1 MLHKFNRGL
10 QRFSTKNGLVQ
21 LSTKTGLVAAPV
33 FPTGWEKWENGF
45 KVSRKDVAP
54 VATEYLSQILSSQVY
69 EIAHRTPL
77 TYGSMLSST
86 IGNEVYLKREDMQ
99 PVFSFKIRGAY
110 NKIAKLSQEARARG
124 VVACSAGN
132 HAQGVAI
139 SAARLGIKATI
150 IMPLATPDIKCKAVQ
165 RFGGSFVKVKL
176 HGQNYDEAATE
187 ANRLVIEENLTM
199 VHPFN
204 DPDVIAGQGTIGVEI
219 LQEFNGKPLN
229 AVFVCVGGGG
239 LLAGVAAYIKS
250 IRPDVLVIG
259 VEAEDAAGMTASL
272 LTGKVVTLP
281 QVGLFADGAA
291 VKTVGHETF
300 RVCSQL
306 VDAMVT
312 VTNDEICAAIKHGF
326 NDTRCVMEPAGA
338 LAIAGMIKYA
348 KAQKWEGK
356 NMVAIASGANMDFDR
371 LRFVSERADSSEV
384 LLSVAIPERPGSFRE
399 LYSLLYPRV
408 VTEFSYRH
416 DESNRA
422 NVIVSVQAKR
432 GTPQDEDKA
441 KLVESL
447 SSNGYLVRDLSTNE
461 LAKTHVRHLAG
472 GRTGGLKLSHAKKEL
487 LYRFEFPEAPGAL
500 NRFLSNVNLSSGGWD
515 ISLFHYRNHG
525 SDFGRVLVGILVEEV
540 DRSEV
545 DRFLEKLGYV
555 YYEETNNSSY
565 LQFLK

>member
-1 MLHKFNRGL
+1 MLRNFNRGL
-10 QRFSTKNGLVQ
+10 QQF
-21 LSTKTGLVAAPV
+21 STKTGLVAAPV

-45 KVSRKDVAP
+45 KVSRREAAP
-54 VATEYLSQILSSQVY
+54 VATEYLTKILNSQVY

-77 TYGSMLSST
+77 TFGSMLSSV
-86 IGNEVYLKREDMQ
+86 IENEVYLKREDMQ

-110 NKIAKLSQEARARG
+110 NKIAKLSPEARARG

-139 SAARLGIKATI
+139 SAARLGINATI
-150 IMPLATPDIKCKAVQ
+150 IMPLATPDIKYKAVQ
-165 RFGGSFVKVKL
+165 RFGGSAVKVKL
-176 HGQNYDEAATE
+176 HGQNYDEAAAE
-187 ANRLVIEENLTM
+187 ANRLVTEENLTM

-204 DPDVIAGQGTIGVEI
+204 DPDVIAGQGTVGLEI
-219 LQEFNGKPLN
+219 LQDFNGKPLD
-229 AVFVCVGGGG
+229 AVFACVGGGG

-291 VKTVGHETF
+291 VRTVGHETF

-348 KAQKWEGK
+348 NAQKWRGR
-356 NMVAIASGANMDFDR
+356 NLVAVASGANMDFDR
-371 LRFVSERADSSEV
+371 LRFVSERADASEI

-416 DESNRA
+416 DESNKA
-422 NVIVSVQAKR
+422 NVVVSVQAKR
-432 GTPQDEDKA
+432 GTAQDDDKERM
-441 KLVESL
+441 LESL
-447 SSNGYLVRDLSTNE
+447 TDNGYLVRDLSANE

-472 GRTGGLKLSHAKKEL
+472 GRTGGLKLSSSKKEL
-487 LYRFEFPEAPGAL
+487 VFRFEFPEAPGAL
-500 NRFLSNVNLSSGGWD
+500 NRFLSIVNFSNGGWD

-525 SDFGRVLVGILVEEV
+525 SDFGRVLVGILVDDV
-540 DRSEV
+540 DRADV
-545 DRFLEKLGYV
+545 DTFLEKLGYV
-555 YYEETNNSSY
+555 YYEETSNSAY

>member
-10 QRFSTKNGLVQ
+10 QRFSIKNGLVQ
-21 LSTKTGLVAAPV
+21 FSTKTGLVAAPV